1 MKRLDK
7 WARRIAVAET
17 LPGFEEL
24 VRAGKSFVSYEEAQR
39 LITEHGI
46 RSSTQFYA
54 WKKRASLNVPSA
66 PNRTYGKTW
75 KSWPEFLGTDIP
87 SHLKTIVSYK
97 EAQRL
102 ARKHNIQTQRQF
114 CAWKERASFNIPSAP
129 NQMYGKT
136 WKSWPDFLSTDT
148 TPLLKTIVSYK
159 EAQRLVRKHGI
170 RTLKEFNA
178 WKERA
183 SLKVPSTPN
192 RMYDKAWKS
201 WPEFFGTDTTP
212 RLKTIVSYKE
222 AQRLVKKHGMKS
234 TKQFR
239 AWKKRA
245 SLRIP
250 SHPDSKYARQW
261 RGWGSFFSTGLT
273 VGQTLSSL
281 NPKKGGKQC
290 RKQRSKS
297 S

>member
-102 ARKHNIQTQRQF
+102 ARKHNIQTQRQ
-114 CAWKERASFNIPSAP
+114 
-129 NQMYGKT
+129 
-136 WKSWPDFLSTDT
+136 
-148 TPLLKTIVSYK
+148 
-159 EAQRLVRKHGI
+159 
-170 RTLKEFNA
+170 FNA